1 MDRAP
6 QTVVSP
12 WLLLVFEAIFV
23 TASETL
29 LKVGASKTELVAGWE
44 WTGLLGLGSIWIWYA
59 IALIIL
65 SFLCWIYVL
74 KYIPLSIAFPLS
86 NVVHVLVPLSCWI
99 FLGEH
104 ISPRRWCGI
113 AIVILGLAVVAQ
125 PVGKIEE
132 QL

>member
-1 MDRAP
+1 MDSARQRFAN
-6 QTVVSP
+6 P
-12 WLLLVFEAIFV
+12 WILLVFEALFV

-29 LKVGASKTELVAGWE
+29 LKIGASETHRVAGWE
-44 WTGLLGLGSIWIWYA
+44 WTGLLALGSIWIWWA
-59 IALIIL
+59 ILLVIL

-86 NVVHVLVPLSCWI
+86 NVVHVLVPLSCWL

-113 AIVILGLAVVAQ
+113 GIVIVGLAVIAKPVA
-125 PVGKIEE
+125 KIEE

>member
-1 MDRAP
+1 MDRAR
-6 QTVVSP
+6 QRFANP
-12 WLLLVFEAIFV
+12 WLLLVFEVVFV
-23 TASETL
+23 TASETF
-29 LKVGASKTELVAGWE
+29 LKVGASKTQRVAGWE
-44 WTGLLGLGSIWIWYA
+44 WAGLLALGSIWIWCA
-59 IALIIL
+59 IALVIL

-113 AIVILGLAVVAQ
+113 AIVILGVAVVAG
-125 PVGKIEE
+125 PVAKIEE

>member
-1 MDRAP
+1 MERAR
-6 QTVVSP
+6 QRLANP
-12 WLLLVFEAIFV
+12 WLLLVFEALFV

-29 LKVGASKTELVAGWE
+29 LKVGASRVALVAGWE
-44 WTGLLGLGSIWIWYA
+44 WTGLLGLGSVWIWCA
-59 IALIIL
+59 IALVIL

-74 KYIPLSIAFPLS
+74 KYIPLSVAFPLS

-99 FLGEH
+99 LLGEH

-113 AIVILGLAVVAQ
+113 GIVILGLAVVAH
-125 PVGKIEE
+125 PVAKIEE

>member
-1 MDRAP
+1 MDPVRQRLAN
-6 QTVVSP
+6 P
-12 WLLLVFEAIFV
+12 WILLVFEVIFV

-29 LKVGASKTELVAGWE
+29 LKVGASRTELVAGWE
-44 WTGLLGLGSIWIWYA
+44 WTGLLALRSIWIWCA
-59 IALIIL
+59 IGLVIL
-65 SFLCWIYVL
+65 SFLCWVYVL

-113 AIVILGLAVVAQ
+113 GVVILGLAVVAK
-125 PVGKIEE
+125 PVATIE
-132 QL
+132 QKL

>member
-1 MDRAP
+1 MDRAR
-6 QTVVSP
+6 QRSANP
-12 WLLLVFEAIFV
+12 WLLLAFEVVFV

-29 LKVGASKTELVAGWE
+29 LKVGASKTQRVAGWE
-44 WTGLLGLGSIWIWYA
+44 WTGLLALGSIWIWCA
-59 IALIIL
+59 IALVVL

-113 AIVILGLAVVAQ
+113 AIVILGVAVVAG
-125 PVGKIEE
+125 PVAKIEE

>member
-6 QTVVSP
+6 RRFANP
-12 WLLLVFEAIFV
+12 WLLLVFEALLV

-29 LKVGASKTELVAGWE
+29 LKIGASETKRVAGWE
-44 WTGLLGLGSIWIWYA
+44 WTGLLSLTSIWIWCA
-59 IALIIL
+59 IGLVIL

-99 FLGEH
+99 FLAEH

-113 AIVILGLAVVAQ
+113 AIVILGLAVVAK
-125 PVGKIEE
+125 PVAKIEE
-132 QL
+132 KL

>member
-1 MDRAP
+1 MDRA
-6 QTVVSP
+6 SERFANP
-12 WLLLVFEAIFV
+12 WILLAFEAIFV

-29 LKVGASKTELVAGWE
+29 LKIGASRTERLAGWE
-44 WTGLLGLGSIWIWYA
+44 WTGLLGLGSVWIWCA
-59 IALIIL
+59 IALVIL

-99 FLGEH
+99 FLAEH

-113 AIVILGLAVVAQ
+113 AIVILGLAIVAK
-125 PVGKIEE
+125 PVAKFEE
-132 QL
+132 KL